1 MSKRILL
8 FAATNLLIVMT
19 IALILNVFG
28 LGRFLGGFGANQSAL
43 FIMCLVYGF
52 GGAFV
57 SLALSRIMA
66 KTFMGVQVID
76 PANPGQFKDLV
87 ETVHALARKAGLPKM
102 PEVGIYQSGDVNAFA
117 TGPTRSRALVAVST
131 GLLQRMDA
139 DEVEGVLGHE
149 IAHVANGDMVTMTL
163 LQGLINAFVMFL
175 AHLIAM
181 AIANRNRDDNGR
193 GSAGGNPFIV
203 MGLQALLSPLGFV
216 VVAWFSRQREF
227 RADAGGARFAG
238 QGKMVGALQSLQRA
252 FGRQPA
258 TDTGRGESLAT
269 LKISGRPSGLMALLS
284 THPPLEER
292 IARLQA
298 AAFR

>member
-1 MSKRILL
+1 MMSKRILL
-8 FAATNLLIVMT
+8 FAATNFLIVMT

-57 SLALSRIMA
+57 SLALSRFMA
-66 KTFMGVQVID
+66 KTFMGVKVID
-76 PANPGQFKDLV
+76 PANPGQFRKLV
-87 ETVHALARKAGLPKM
+87 ETVHALAQKAGLPKM
-102 PEVGIYQSGDVNAFA
+102 PEVGVYQSGEVNAFA
-117 TGPTRSRALVAVST
+117 TGPSKSRALVAVST
-131 GLLQRMDA
+131 GLLQRMDEG
-139 DEVEGVLGHE
+139 EVEGVLGHE

-181 AIANRNRDDNGR
+181 AIANRNRDENGR
-193 GSAGGNPFIV
+193 GSMGGNPFLV
-203 MGLQALLSPLGFV
+203 MALQAVLSPLGFL

-238 QGKMVGALQSLQRA
+238 KGKMVGALQSLQRA
-252 FGRQPA
+252 FGRQPSM
-258 TDTGRGESLAT
+258 DGGRGESLAT

-284 THPPLEER
+284 THPPLEDR
-292 IARLQA
+292 IARLQKTA
-298 AAFR
+298 A